1 MARKRSEPGGSGFFA
16 GLVIGLLSGL
26 VSLVL
31 LPIALALV
39 PLGFLASVMAL
50 REVPLNR
57 AVSAGMAAF
66 LLAVG
71 AVLMFGA
78 LNTFV
83 ACVGTEDFCGNAN
96 IVPLFALAS
105 VTLAYGVFAS
115 ILTVVRSGHELP
127 LG

>member
-1 MARKRSEPGGSGFFA
+1 MASKRSQPGGSCFFA
-16 GLVIGLLSGL
+16 GLVVGLLSGL

-31 LPIALALV
+31 LPIALALI

-57 AVSAGMAAF
+57 PVSAGIAAF
-66 LLAVG
+66 LLVVG

-78 LNTFV
+78 LNTFA
-83 ACVGTEDFCGNAN
+83 ACAGTEDFCGNAN

-115 ILTVVRSGHELP
+115 ILTVVRSSQELP